1 MFRIWH
7 GETQMDLGG
16 INLFTVEVIGV
27 IILGALLAWAV
38 LHTRSKGKKTSNPT
52 TERATR
58 ELYEEEE
65 RRRREGTDDI

>member
-1 MFRIWH
+1 
-7 GETQMDLGG
+7 MDLGG

-27 IILGALLAWAV
+27 IILGALLLWVV
-38 LHTRSKGKKTSNPT
+38 LKTRSKGKQSSPER

-65 RRRREGTDDI
+65 RRRQDGTDAS